1 MYPNPYIWF
10 WFGYNLVWQNNRP
23 CTPLV
28 GRVKQNEN
36 EIKKNPTNVKQMKS
50 NPMSTVGLG
59 PTINMVFSLLIPAF
73 FKTL

>member
-1 MYPNPYIWF
+1 
-10 WFGYNLVWQNNRP
+10 LSA
-23 CTPLV
+23 L